1 MVAAGLFSFIGCEKN
16 FDPMIY
22 GTLSTTNF
30 PATASDYE
38 SELMVCYLP
47 FQVTWNY
54 TISATQHNW
63 YVIEGSHYRIW
74 DTASDYCQECATRS
88 FGGNWRWYSVCDFS
102 RLETQ
107 GRGQG
112 GDPSH

>member
-1 MVAAGLFSFIGCEKN
+1 MKKIFTTLMVAAGLFSFIGCEKN

-74 DTASDYCQECATRS
+74 DTEMVS
-88 FGGNWRWYSVCDFS
+88 
-102 RLETQ
+102 ETE
-107 GRGQG
+107 
-112 GDPSH
+112 